1 MSSLETYSQWA
12 RASTEALTLSPVK
25 GEARVDSRILA
36 RHLGNQHRPL
46 IALIDKYLEKLGAF
60 GKVLFQKAPSENG
73 RTGQKERFAL
83 LNENQ
88 AFFLLTV
95 SRNSER
101 VVDLKV
107 KLVQAFHAAR
117 MAADQKREEYLP
129 TYRELH
135 CLVHTLA
142 SGSSNEKFVHM
153 NINKMVNKVV
163 GIEAGQRASMSLPK
177 QSMLVVAQVVATNAL
192 KGAADHHE
200 GYRRVQKCLQALAA
214 VAKPELQ
221 T

>member
-1 MSSLETYSQWA
+1 MITLDTYRLWAETSPA
-12 RASTEALTLSPVK
+12 ALALTPVK
-25 GEARVDSRILA
+25 AEARVDSRVLA
-36 RHLGNQHRPL
+36 LHLGNQHRPV
-46 IALIDKYLEKLGAF
+46 IALIDKYVEELASF
-60 GKVLFQKAPSENG
+60 GKVLFQKAPSKDG

-88 AFFLLTV
+88 AFFLLTL

-107 KLVQAFHAAR
+107 KLVRAFYAAR
-117 MAADQKREEYLP
+117 MVADQKREEYLP

-135 CLVHTLA
+135 GIVHKLA
-142 SGSSNEKFVHM
+142 SGSSNEHFVHM
-153 NINKMVNKVV
+153 NINKLVNKVV

-192 KGAADHHE
+192 KGAEDHHD
-200 GYRRVQKCLQALAA
+200 GYRRAQKCLQALAA
-214 VAKPELQ
+214 VAKLELQ